1 MPFNTITIQDLT
13 GLDYRQDD
21 FILLKSS
28 DGVTTTS
35 TTTTS
40 TTLTPPPPTTTTT
53 IASYGYGGT
62 VSIYANDTLACANKT
77 CGRSY
82 HLAQPSWSVGYTVYD
97 DVALTTPFNG
107 GGNWIAVATSTS
119 YCSGGWAAIQVS
131 SAGVILNI
139 IGCP

>member
-1 MPFNTITIQDLT
+1 MPFNQITIQDLT
-13 GLDYRQDD
+13 GLDYQPED

-28 DGVTTTS
+28 DGI
-35 TTTTS
+35 
-40 TTLTPPPPTTTTT
+40 TTTTT

-62 VSIYANDTLACANKT
+62 TSIFANSSLACANQT

-131 SAGVILNI
+131 SLGVILDI
-139 IGCP
+139 VGC